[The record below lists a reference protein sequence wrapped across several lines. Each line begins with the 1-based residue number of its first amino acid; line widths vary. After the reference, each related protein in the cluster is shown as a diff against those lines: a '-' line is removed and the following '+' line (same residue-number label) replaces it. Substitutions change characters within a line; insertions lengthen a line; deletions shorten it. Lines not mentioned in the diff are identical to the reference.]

1 MRNFMTMNNIV
12 TAIIA
17 AGGSGS
23 RIPSQT
29 SKQYLPLGGKPIIV
43 YSYEKLAKNDEVDS
57 VIIVAAENEIS
68 ICENIIAK
76 YKVNNKPVKIIA
88 GGSSRQQSVMHGL
101 NACDENTKIVLIHDG
116 ARPFITDTMISECIK
131 TMYEYKACSVGVGV
145 INTIKQVDE
154 NDVVLNTLDRDNI
167 WEVQTPQ
174 CFDYKLIRDLH
185 IKAEEKDIYVTDD
198 CALAEINNIE
208 VKMIKGSY
216 DNIKITVARDL
227 FTAQEI
233 IKTI

>member
-1 MRNFMTMNNIV
+1 MNNIV

-23 RIPSQT
+23 RIPSQI
-29 SKQYLPLGGKPIIV
+29 SKQYLPLDNKPVIV
-43 YSYEKLAKNDEVDS
+43 YSYEELAKSHKVDA

-68 ICENIIAK
+68 ICESIIAK
-76 YKVNNKPVKIIA
+76 FKVNDKPVKIVP
-88 GGSSRQQSVMHGL
+88 GGSSRQKSVLCGL
-101 NACDENTKIVLIHDG
+101 NACDENTKIALIHDG
-116 ARPFITDTMISECIK
+116 ARPFITNAMIDDCIK
-131 TMYEYKACSVGVGV
+131 TMDKYKACSVGVSA
-145 INTIKQVDE
+145 INTIKQVDD
-154 NDVVLNTLDRDNI
+154 NNVVIKTLDRCKI

-185 IKAEEKDIYVTDD
+185 IKAEENNINVTDD
-198 CALAEINNIE
+198 CTLAEINNIE
-208 VKMIKGSY
+208 VKMINGSY

-233 IKTI
+233 IKQFKRG

>member
-1 MRNFMTMNNIV
+1 MTMNNIV

-29 SKQYLPLGGKPIIV
+29 SKQYLPLNGKPIIV
-43 YSYEKLAKNDEVDS
+43 YSYEKLAKNNKVDS
-57 VIIVAAENEIS
+57 IIIVAAENEIS
-68 ICENIIAK
+68 ICEKIIAK
-76 YKVNNKPVKIIA
+76 YKVNSKPVKIIA
-88 GGSSRQQSVMHGL
+88 GGSSRQQSVLCGL
-101 NACDENTKIVLIHDG
+101 NACDENTRIVLIHDG
-116 ARPFITDTMISECIK
+116 ARPFLTDEMICECIK
-131 TMYEYKACSVGVGV
+131 TMEEYKACSVGVGA
-145 INTIKQVDE
+145 INTIKQVDD
-154 NDVVLNTLDRDNI
+154 NDVVVKTLDRAKL

-174 CFDYKLIRDLH
+174 CFDYMLIRDLH
-185 IKAEEKDIYVTDD
+185 IKAEENDIYVTDD
-198 CALAEINNIE
+198 CALAEMNNIE